1 MLHMNLQSL
10 LKSLWRRNFYKIFI
24 RRPHLFIRI
33 LQSIFYDA
41 FSCMFTREIRL
52 SDLLVL
58 ALAAALVAF
67 TLAAVRLAADLL
79 SKNGR

>member
-1 MLHMNLQSL
+1 
-10 LKSLWRRNFYKIFI
+10 
-24 RRPHLFIRI
+24 
-33 LQSIFYDA
+33 
-41 FSCMFTREIRL
+41 MFTREVRL

-67 TLAAVRLAADLL
+67 TLTAVRLAADLL